1 MAKLTDSKGK
11 TVVLS
16 VETEN
21 EQVEN
26 TVSTH
31 PIENGSPITDH
42 SQMESKTFEFS
53 GKIIGKSQAEVDD
66 KYMQLL
72 NWSQGSTLLQF
83 RGAIRHN
90 GMLISHLEKTYDDGG
105 FQNAVKFN
113 ISLTAV
119 YTVNV
124 YWAKAKNSGKKQAK
138 APSSGV
144 YVTVRPG
151 NTYWGWWVKYGTPI
165 QTLRNWNH
173 WPDRRIPIGARA
185 RVK

>member
-1 MAKLTDSKGK
+1 MAKLTDAKGK

-21 EQVEN
+21 EQLEN
-26 TVSTH
+26 TVATH
-31 PIENGSPITDH
+31 PVENGSPITDH
-42 SQMESKTFEFS
+42 AQMESKTFEFS
-53 GKIIGKSQAEVDD
+53 GKIIGKNQSEVDD

-72 NWSQGSTLLQF
+72 TWFHQSTLLQF

-90 GMLISHLEKTYDDGG
+90 NMLISHLEKTYDEGG
-105 FQNAVKFN
+105 YKNAVKFN
-113 ISLTAV
+113 ISLIAI

-124 YWAKAKNSGKKQAK
+124 YWKKAKNSGKKQAK
-138 APSSGV
+138 PSGAV

-173 WPDRRIPIGARA
+173 WPDRRIPIGVRA

>member
-1 MAKLTDSKGK
+1 
-11 TVVLS
+11 
-16 VETEN
+16 
-21 EQVEN
+21 
-26 TVSTH
+26 
-31 PIENGSPITDH
+31 
-42 SQMESKTFEFS
+42 
-53 GKIIGKSQAEVDD
+53 
-66 KYMQLL
+66 MQLL

-165 QTLRNWNH
+165 QTLKNWNH